1 MTPQLFIWDFVAAS
15 VLDDIIDWVYGQII
29 GFLGNFFAEMGNM
42 GAELFTMD
50 WVQSIVLFFSYLA
63 WALYGT
69 GLVVSAFEC
78 GIECSNGRNKV
89 KDALLNSLKGFLA
102 VSLFTTVPVRLYEL
116 AISLQSELTAGL
128 TGYSTGSFG
137 QVALDALQDFNAI
150 ESLSEMSG
158 SFMGFGSITSPIMI
172 LFCIILM
179 AYAVIKVFF
188 ANLKRGGILLIQ
200 IAVGSL
206 HMFSIPR
213 GFTDGFVQW
222 CKQIIG
228 LCLTAFLQATILI
241 AGLMVFKD
249 HALLG
254 LGLML
259 SAGEIPRIAGTFGLD
274 TTTRANIMSA
284 VYTAQ
289 AAVNTTKTVVQAV
302 GGK

>member
-1 MTPQLFIWDFVAAS
+1 MFIWDFVADKILGQI
-15 VLDDIIDWVYGQII
+15 VDWFYGQVV

-42 GAELFTMD
+42 GVELFEMS

-69 GLVVSAFEC
+69 GLVVACFEC
-78 GIECSNGRNKV
+78 GIEYSSGRGNIRET
-89 KDALLNSLKGFLA
+89 ALNAIKGFMA
-102 VSLFTTVPVRLYEL
+102 VSLFTVVPVRLYEL
-116 AISLQSELTAGL
+116 SVTLQGQLTAGI
-128 TGYSTGSFG
+128 TGYGASIGD
-137 QVALDALQDFNAI
+137 VASDIMQEFSAV
-150 ESLSEMSG
+150 ESLTDLTSG
-158 SFMGFGSITSPIMI
+158 PFLGFGSITSGFMI

-179 AYAVIKVFF
+179 AYAIIKVFF

-206 HMFSIPR
+206 YMFSVPR
-213 GFTDGFVQW
+213 GYTDGFIQW

-259 SAGEIPRIAGTFGLD
+259 SAGEIPRIAGAFGLD
-274 TTTRANIMSA
+274 TSTRANIMSA

-289 AAVNTTKTVVQAV
+289 AAVNTTRTIVQAV
-302 GGK
+302 SK